1 MAIDLGNQIAT
12 FFTQVVDDITN
23 NLYQKGISASGGTAQ
38 SIAQDPLEFEK
49 TKDGYVVKLYMP
61 DYYAY
66 LDEGVKGTGRWTNPK
81 IQAGP
86 NKGKQKTIKQNTG
99 RWSFKDKPPPIASMR
114 AYMKSRAIVGDTVRG
129 QRGTSNSQKQLNAIA
144 GAMAKSIQQQGIKQ
158 TNFYSDVVNDEL
170 FKEFEQLILDELGVQ
185 ILVQFEV

>member
-1 MAIDLGNQIAT
+1 MAIDLGNKIAT

-61 DYYAY
+61 DYYAF
-66 LDEGVKGTGRWTNPK
+66 LDEGVKGT
-81 IQAGP
+81 
-86 NKGKQKTIKQNTG
+86 KTSIRQNTG
-99 RWSFKDKPPPIASMR
+99 RFSFTDKTPPIQAMR
-114 AYMKSRAIVGDTVRG
+114 EYMKSRAIVGKTVRG
-129 QRGTSNSQKQLNAIA
+129 QRHTKNSQKQLDSIA
-144 GAMAKSIQQQGIKQ
+144 YAMATSIKQKGLKQ